1 MSDKMKKEI
10 KEEIEKLS
18 TSISRDIEDLERE
31 ISD

>member
-1 MSDKMKKEI
+1 MKKEI